1 MINLSLP
8 LPFPTYG
15 FPPPTPSNSALPH
28 VQPTHRCHH
37 PRGSVCAGH
46 FSTPELHPPNC
57 NFVGHHSPRNTRII
71 SPTHLHHANNP
82 LDTLLAPTSSFH
94 PFALFPSPHL
104 LPHFA
109 RTERNETERNGT
121 ERTNRVIKGRK
132 RREGLSVGRAERR
145 RSPCVTRVCERASI
159 SASLRLTSPPLTAV
173 SVLTEHRVEK
183 GINRSGR
190 YWRKEREGKEEG
202 CRRGSRT
209 SGEYPERRDMCVCVE
224 R

>member
-109 RTERNETERNGT
+109 RTERNGTKRNGT
-121 ERTNRVIKGRK
+121 NESSDKRKKKKGRIV
-132 RREGLSVGRAERR
+132 RRPRGTTSF
-145 RSPCVTRVCERASI
+145 
-159 SASLRLTSPPLTAV
+159 SLRDTCL
-173 SVLTEHRVEK
+173 
-183 GINRSGR
+183 
-190 YWRKEREGKEEG
+190 
-202 CRRGSRT
+202 RT
-209 SGEYPERRDMCVCVE
+209 SIDFRFPSVDLSSFDRCLCSHGTPRRKGN
-224 R
+224 